1 MYVFREIILLQW
13 LISPIYTLYLVDKL
27 AKTFEESLALRDF
40 PPGSIM
46 TRRERP
52 FLDKLAK
59 TFEQFYDSPPGS
71 TMREHPALLGRT
83 DNKMTDREKVGFHIY
98 IYVGELTM

>member
-1 MYVFREIILLQW
+1 MRTFKVHAAEQVFLYVFREIILLQW

-40 PPGSIM
+40 PPGSYM

-52 FLDKLAK
+52 FLDKLLPVESCVRSS
-59 TFEQFYDSPPGS
+59 FDSLFFS
-71 TMREHPALLGRT
+71 CSVSFQR
-83 DNKMTDREKVGFHIY
+83 
-98 IYVGELTM
+98 